1 MPELSEAYVL
11 GLLADL
17 EVEVPDL
24 RRQLEQAM
32 LRAAAVDAEL
42 AQLLRRL
49 DEAKA
54 QLHEAAGRGRRA
66 AQAPANWARGCR
78 SRFTAH
84 PSGGRRARSFAGC
97 TGEPA
102 SIRRSRQPHRGA
114 RPLPAVSRP
123 RPGGVEPR
131 VAGGD
136 RPHA

>member
-54 QLHEAAGRGRRA
+54 QLDEAE
-66 AQAPANWARGCR
+66 
-78 SRFTAH
+78 
-84 PSGGRRARSFAGC
+84 GGARSCGATMAERNARIASLHQEIAGLK
-97 TGEPA
+97 
-102 SIRRSRQPHRGA
+102 RRSDDIKVEMERVGPGA
-114 RPLPAVSRP
+114 IEQRLRRERAKLTV
-123 RPGGVEPR
+123 
-131 VAGGD
+131 
-136 RPHA
+136 